1 MEKHKHDHC
10 KYIRVFRDIASTEA
24 NENTNVED
32 DEIESIYSEE
42 ELDAMTELEQ
52 FNAQT
57 LEEDDDD
64 FLLLYYFPKLPTP
77 NDYRYKLIFKY
88 GDKDHA
94 YGMERTRCLEFEILA
109 RDKNNV
115 YAIEKAVDF
124 YTKNELILQKYC
136 EINNAVA
143 KLPHSNDGKIYSVR
157 KKLQGMARGER
168 FQKYLERKS
177 AHSLSSIEVA
187 QTMLELLKLR
197 LIPYKYYSQEE
208 KFEHWAINPKIY
220 DIINM
225 FTFKD
230 NPYADY
236 KVIPLANSPE
246 GKIKSYQIEA
256 RTDSR
261 KYFQSLIKL
270 NGFTTFRSTVPIG
283 KVYMNPNTNSYHK
296 WYVENKVMYKSHYPA
311 LREYSKLNIEMDM
324 TLSSTALSDYLKQIA
339 RELHQYKREIEKTKS
354 LLKNSNSSGPSS
366 LIEFDVYE
374 MIGSKLEEK
383 FFEYDYFT
391 YRMEQIKYR
400 EKHLEKPAEEFHE
413 EDLVKKISKKEILE
427 NLAQAIKDDDYE
439 NIQYYEDLTDRFDDV
454 SHANKSD
461 ILKEIKPQITHIITH
476 ANKKDK
482 KSSEVS
488 DDSISDHIREIK
500 NMVKSSRSTSDFLR
514 K

>member
-1 MEKHKHDHC
+1 MKKNKHDHC
-10 KYIRVFRDIASTEA
+10 KYIRVFRNIVSGE
-24 NENTNVED
+24 EC
-32 DEIESIYSEE
+32 ESIYSEE

-52 FNAQT
+52 FNAQP
-57 LEEDDDD
+57 LYEDDED
-64 FLLLYYFPKLPTP
+64 FLLVYYFPKLPTP
-77 NDYRYKLIFKY
+77 NDHRYKLISKY

-124 YTKNELILQKYC
+124 YTKHESILQKYC
-136 EINNAVA
+136 EINNAVG
-143 KLPHSNDGKIYSVR
+143 KLPHTSREKVYSDR
-157 KKLQGMARGER
+157 KKLQGMTRSER

-177 AHSLSSIEVA
+177 AHSLHSIDIV

-197 LIPYKYYSQEE
+197 LVPYKYYTQEE

-230 NPYADY
+230 NPYSDY

-261 KYFQSLIKL
+261 KYFQSLVKL
-270 NGFTTFRSTVPIG
+270 NEFTTFRSTVPIG

-296 WYVENKVMYKSHYPA
+296 WHIENKVMYKSHYPA

-324 TLSSTALSDYLKQIA
+324 TLSSTALSNYLKQIA
-339 RELHQYKREIEKTKS
+339 QGLHQHNHQIEKDKAS
-354 LLKNSNSSGPSS
+354 RKNNNASGPSS

-374 MIGSKLEEK
+374 MIGSKLEDK

-391 YRMEQIKYR
+391 YRMELITYNK
-400 EKHLEKPAEEFHE
+400 KHSNQSM
-413 EDLVKKISKKEILE
+413 EDIDEACGLDRKISKKEIQKK
-427 NLAQAIKDDDYE
+427 LALAIEEDNYE
-439 NIQYYEDLTDRFDDV
+439 DIQYYDRLMDRFNEFLDT
-454 SHANKSD
+454 NKND
-461 ILKEIKPQITHIITH
+461 ILNELKPQITHIITH
-476 ANKKDK
+476 TNKKDK
-482 KSSEVS
+482 KSAKVS

-500 NMVKSSRSTSDFLR
+500 TMIERSKSTSDFLR
-514 K
+514 KQ